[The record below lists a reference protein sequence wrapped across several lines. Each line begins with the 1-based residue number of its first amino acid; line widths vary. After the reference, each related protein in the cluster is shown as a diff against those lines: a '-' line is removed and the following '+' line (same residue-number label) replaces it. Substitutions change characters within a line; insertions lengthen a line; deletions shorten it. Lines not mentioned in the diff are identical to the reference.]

1 MRNFPLMTIA
11 LVIVAGL
18 AGGFVG
24 SRYSAC
30 EQTEVVAHSAPNPE
44 AVEVKIAAKP
54 EALIQAPEPVAAA
67 AAAAPLPDVMLAITR
82 VELIAVLSTYG
93 LTVTDSTTAD
103 SDPWL
108 SAKTPKGTEFYVN
121 MYDCQGEGAENRRCN
136 NLQFLAQWD
145 LAKTTGLDS
154 ANVYN
159 QKFVFGRAYLSKD
172 GKMFMFDYSVN
183 IKDGVTAA
191 NLKRHV
197 DNWLRVLDDVR
208 THLKV

>member
-1 MRNFPLMTIA
+1 MRKSLLIA
-11 LVIVAGL
+11 LVAAFGL
-18 AGGFVG
+18 IG
-24 SRYSAC
+24 
-30 EQTEVVAHSAPNPE
+30 P
-44 AVEVKIAAKP
+44 
-54 EALIQAPEPVAAA
+54 
-67 AAAAPLPDVMLAITR
+67 AAAAPAAKVKLLEGGITR
-82 VELIAVLSTYG
+82 GELVEILSSHG
-93 LTVTDSTTAD
+93 MTVKDSTTSD
-103 SDPWL
+103 EDPWL

-121 MYDCQGEGAENRRCN
+121 MYDCTGAADKRRCN

-145 LAKTTGLDS
+145 LAKNAGVDS

-183 IKDGVTAA
+183 IKDGVTTA

>member
-1 MRNFPLMTIA
+1 MRNILIA
-11 LVIVAGL
+11 TFL
-18 AGGFVG
+18 ALTSIGAA
-24 SRYSAC
+24 SAAD
-30 EQTEVVAHSAPNPE
+30 TP
-44 AVEVKIAAKP
+44 AKP
-54 EALIQAPEPVAAA
+54 ALK
-67 AAAAPLPDVMLAITR
+67 LLDHGITR
-82 VELIAVLSTYG
+82 VELIEILSAHG
-93 LTVTDSTTAD
+93 MTVKDSTTSD
-103 SDPWL
+103 EDPWL

-121 MYDCQGEGAENRRCN
+121 MYDCSGTGAEARRCN

-145 LAKTTGLDS
+145 VAKDAGVDS

-183 IKDGVTAA
+183 IKDGVTTA
-191 NLKRHV
+191 NLKRQV

>member
-1 MRNFPLMTIA
+1 MRTFVIA
-11 LVIVAGL
+11 TLLTLASTGL
-18 AGGFVG
+18 A
-24 SRYSAC
+24 SAAS
-30 EQTEVVAHSAPNPE
+30 QATPSA
-44 AVEVKIAAKP
+44 AVKLLDKG
-54 EALIQAPEPVAAA
+54 
-67 AAAAPLPDVMLAITR
+67 ITR
-82 VELIAVLSTYG
+82 VELIEILSAHG
-93 LTVTDSTTAD
+93 MTVKDSTTSD
-103 SDPWL
+103 EDPWL
-108 SAKTPKGTEFYVN
+108 SAKTSKGTEFYVN
-121 MYDCQGEGAENRRCN
+121 MYDCSGTGAEARRCN

-145 LAKTTGLDS
+145 LAKTSDVNS

-183 IKDGVTAA
+183 IKDGVTTA

>member
-1 MRNFPLMTIA
+1 MLKSL
-11 LVIVAGL
+11 LVAVVAAFGL
-18 AGGFVG
+18 AG
-24 SRYSAC
+24 
-30 EQTEVVAHSAPNPE
+30 
-44 AVEVKIAAKP
+44 AA
-54 EALIQAPEPVAAA
+54 L
-67 AAAAPLPDVMLAITR
+67 AAAPVVKVKLIEGGITR
-82 VELIAVLSTYG
+82 GELVDILASHG
-93 LTVTDSTTAD
+93 MTVKDSTTSD
-103 SDPWL
+103 EDPWL

-121 MYDCQGEGAENRRCN
+121 MYDCTGAGADKRRCN

-145 LAKTTGLDS
+145 LAKNAGVDS

-183 IKDGVTAA
+183 IRDGVTTA